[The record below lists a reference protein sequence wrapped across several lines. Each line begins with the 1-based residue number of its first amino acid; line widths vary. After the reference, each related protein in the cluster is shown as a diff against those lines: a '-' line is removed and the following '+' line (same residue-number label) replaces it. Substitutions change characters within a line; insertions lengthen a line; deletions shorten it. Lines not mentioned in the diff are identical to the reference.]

1 VSADQRDR
9 VLALEAW
16 EAALTAYAAE
26 AATLVSNALAALNAG
41 LPGQRPPDE
50 DLDRLLA
57 MRDREEEA
65 MARCTGAPRCRD
77 QARRQPA
84 G

>member
-1 VSADQRDR
+1 
-9 VLALEAW
+9 
-16 EAALTAYAAE
+16 
-26 AATLVSNALAALNAG
+26 LVSNALAALNAG

-57 MRDREEEA
+57 LRDREEEA